1 MREVRSLHMHV
12 GTGMKKCVDLT
23 GDEEHTVTKYQ
34 CMNYLASVRIHL
46 QTLHLY

>member
-1 MREVRSLHMHV
+1 MYVDEGRTKFTHV

-34 CMNYLASVRIHL
+34 YI
-46 QTLHLY
+46 